1 MSYRSILV
9 LASVL
14 LMAVFAGVALLGA
27 RLVDDRLQASLESES
42 LRLKT
47 AYELSQG
54 ELEQQMMALA
64 GMLAADPEVI
74 RLLKAAGDAVRA
86 EGGGSGSE
94 DADLLRRQLYLHL
107 KQHWSYMQKELGVRQ
122 MQLLLPGTL
131 SFLRF
136 HAPSQHGDGLADLR
150 WLLRDVERSGIPGS
164 GFETGRAYAGIR
176 GAAPVFDSDV
186 SPGQAARTLL
196 GVMEVGMA
204 FDGYIQRLSERTSVG
219 FGVLLEPSSVTSA
232 MWEGYR
238 PPASSEQPGACCY
251 LLAASRGELAGWM
264 ADKALPAYAGVFRN
278 DLIEY
283 QGETFQ
289 LIRFPL
295 RDYPGVSDPAR
306 SPIGSVL
313 IWQDVGEMIAVNREF
328 KHKAVLNLSFAYLV
342 TQLLV
347 LFLVNL
353 SRREWRNQLLEQTA
367 RVEDLLHQN
376 ELLLMTAG
384 EGLFGV
390 DRSHAATFINPAA
403 QKMLGY
409 TPEEVI
415 GNNLHALIHAM
426 QPDGSPY
433 EEAAC
438 PVAMTLADGQT
449 RTLEENLRRR
459 DGSSFPVQMTV
470 SPIREAGNCT
480 GAVVVFHDISELKAK
495 EAALTRLART
505 DTLTG
510 LANRRH
516 FIELLDAEVHRW
528 KRTGNAS
535 ALLMVDLDWF
545 KRINDTWGHL
555 AGDEVLR
562 HFADVLRRSL
572 RRVDLPGRVGG
583 EEFAILLPGSS
594 AEDAL
599 AAAERLRSSIENEPA
614 STSFGVIPFTVS
626 IGATLFSASDDS
638 PDQPLLRADR
648 ALYRAK
654 ASGRNRVE
662 GDFPDSLKP
671 VGEPT
676 SVA

>member
-1 MSYRSILV
+1 MSYRAILG

-14 LMAVFAGVALLGA
+14 LMAIFAGVGLLGS
-27 RLVDDRLQASLESES
+27 RLVDDRLQASLESEA

-64 GMLAADPEVI
+64 GMLASDPETT
-74 RLLKAAGDAVRA
+74 RLLKAAAEAVKL
-86 EGGGSGSE
+86 EGGGSGR
-94 DADLLRRQLYLHL
+94 DYTQQLRQRLYAHL
-107 KQHWSYMQKELGVRQ
+107 QQHWAYLQKELGVRQ
-122 MQLLLPGTL
+122 MQFLLPGTL

-136 HAPSQHGDGLADLR
+136 HAPAEHGDGLADLR
-150 WLLRDVERSGIPGS
+150 WLLRDVERSRMSSS

-176 GAAPVFDSDV
+176 GAVPIFDGAV
-186 SPGQAARTLL
+186 VPGQSRPLL
-196 GVMEVGMA
+196 GVMEVGVA
-204 FDGYIQRLSERTSVG
+204 FDGYIKRLSERTSVG
-219 FGVLLEPSSVTSA
+219 FGVLLEPEAVTSA

-251 LLAASRGELAGWM
+251 LLAASRGELADWM
-264 ADKALPAYAGVFRN
+264 AQKTLPAYAGVFRN
-278 DLIEY
+278 DLIEHR
-283 QGETFQ
+283 GETFQ

-295 RDYPGVSDPAR
+295 RDYPGVSDPSR

-313 IWQDVGEMIAVNREF
+313 IWQDVGGMIVANREF
-328 KHKAVLNLSFAYLV
+328 KQKAVFNLTFAYLV

-353 SRREWRNQLLEQTA
+353 SRREWHSQLLEQTV
-367 RVEDLLHQN
+367 RVKQLLHQN
-376 ELLLMTAG
+376 EVLLMTAG
-384 EGLFGV
+384 EGIFGV
-390 DRSHAATFINPAA
+390 DGTHAATFINPAA

-409 TPEEVI
+409 APEEVI
-415 GNNLHALIHAM
+415 GKNLHALIHALR
-426 QPDGSPY
+426 PDGSSY
-433 EEAAC
+433 EEKDC
-438 PVAMTLADGQT
+438 PIARTLADAQP
-449 RTLEENLRRR
+449 RAMEENLRRR
-459 DGSSFPVQMTV
+459 DGSCFPVQMTI
-470 SPIREAGNCT
+470 SPIREDGRCT
-480 GAVVVFHDISELKAK
+480 GAVVVFHDISELKEK
-495 EAALTRLART
+495 EAALTRLAST

-516 FIELLDAEVHRW
+516 FIEKVAAEIHRW
-528 KRTGNAS
+528 SRTGHAS

-545 KRINDTWGHL
+545 KQVNDNWGHA

-599 AAAERLRSSIENEPA
+599 AAAERLRRNVENEPA
-614 STSFGVIPFTVS
+614 LTSFGAIAFTVS
-626 IGATLFSASDDS
+626 IGVTRFVAGDDS

-654 ASGRNRVE
+654 AAGRNRVAA
-662 GDFPDSLKP
+662 DFPDSLTP
-671 VGEPT
+671 VAEPT

>member
-9 LASVL
+9 LASML

-27 RLVDDRLQASLESES
+27 RLVNDRLQASLESES

-64 GMLAADPEVI
+64 GMLAADPEAI
-74 RLLKAAGDAVRA
+74 RLLKAAGDAVKS
-86 EGGGSGSE
+86 EGGGSGGE
-94 DADLLRRQLYLHL
+94 QAALLRRQLYLHL
-107 KQHWSYMQKELGVRQ
+107 RQHWSYLQKELGVRQ
-122 MQLLLPGTL
+122 MQFLLPGTV

-136 HAPSQHGDGLADLR
+136 HAPTEHGDGLAGLR
-150 WLLRDVERSGIPGS
+150 WLLRDVEHSGIPGS

-186 SPGQAARTLL
+186 SPGQARIQV

-251 LLAASRGELAGWM
+251 LLAASRGELADWM
-264 ADKALPAYAGVFRN
+264 AAKALPAYTGVFRN
-278 DLIEY
+278 DLIKH
-283 QGETFQ
+283 QGQTHQ

-295 RDYPGVSDPAR
+295 WDYPGRSDPAR
-306 SPIGSVL
+306 LPIGSVL
-313 IWQDVGEMIAVNREF
+313 IWQDVGAMITANGEF
-328 KHKAVLNLSFAYLV
+328 KRNAVLNLSFAYLI

-353 SRREWRNQLLEQTA
+353 SRREWHSQLIEQTA
-367 RVEDLLHQN
+367 RVKQLLHEN
-376 ELLLMTAG
+376 ELLLMAAG
-384 EGLFGV
+384 EGIFGV

-409 TPEEVI
+409 TPEEVL
-415 GNNLHALIHAM
+415 GNNLHELIHALR
-426 QPDGSPY
+426 PDGSPY
-433 EEAAC
+433 DEATC
-438 PVAMTLADGQT
+438 PVAMTLADAQP

-470 SPIREAGNCT
+470 SPIHESGKCT
-480 GAVVVFHDISELKAK
+480 GAVVVFHDISELKQK
-495 EAALTRLART
+495 EAALTRLAST

-510 LANRRH
+510 LANRRY
-516 FIELLDAEVHRW
+516 FIEQLEAEMRRW
-528 KRTGNAS
+528 LRSGNAS

-545 KRINDTWGHL
+545 KQINDTWGHA

-572 RRVDLPGRVGG
+572 RRIDLPGRVGG

-599 AAAERLRSSIENEPA
+599 AAAERLRRNIENEPA
-614 STSFGVIPFTVS
+614 STSFGVISFTVS
-626 IGATLFSASDDS
+626 IGATLFAVGDES

-648 ALYRAK
+648 AMYRAK
-654 ASGRNRVE
+654 ACGRNRVE
-662 GDFPDSLKP
+662 GGFPDSVTP
-671 VGEPT
+671 VDEPT